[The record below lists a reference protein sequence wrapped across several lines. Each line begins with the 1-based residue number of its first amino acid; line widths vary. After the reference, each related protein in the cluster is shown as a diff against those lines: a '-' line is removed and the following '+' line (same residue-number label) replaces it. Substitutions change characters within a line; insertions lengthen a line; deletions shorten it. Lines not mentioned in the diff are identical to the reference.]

1 MNENIVAYIKD
12 RYINSKMEPEFAV
25 LVKGEWGCGKTF
37 LVKKILK
44 ETYGEKYKDRVIWL
58 SVYGL
63 SSIQQLKQKLFEKIH
78 PILTSKITKI
88 AFATVKAGLKASTTF
103 DFNADKKDDLSFDLS
118 IPDFDLNENGKKLK
132 IKKLLIIDDI
142 ERCSIP
148 ISELF
153 GFFSEEILEKKVKA
167 IFISND
173 EKIKKLNS
181 LESEKDD
188 LLNGYKSIKEKIIG
202 MEFEVNPDISNA
214 VKMFIKEIGLK
225 KNEKILS
232 EKVEFVL
239 SNLNYKNLRSIRQA
253 FVFISQIL
261 DILEK
266 DTSELDNK
274 YISNVIEYFIALF
287 VQKNNGKIE
296 TEDDFLNAIEAYS
309 IEHKSLEEYNQIH
322 KNDNH
327 PIFRYA
333 KVPLKNLYFNFIQK
347 GDFSSD
353 LIFEDYKQWTAPNDK
368 RTPYQKLVS
377 EWFNFSDTDFKDYYN
392 KVKKDFTENKVLN
405 QAMIMGW
412 AELNLELSEQ
422 KVIPES
428 ADEIKDYF
436 LNYISFNEDKL
447 EVYNVFMPL
456 RERFYRCKSGLSIL
470 DEIETALKN
479 KNQKLLRNKIKNRF
493 VDLYSDITTNI
504 SKLIS
509 FISYG
514 EENSYDYPILSMIDI
529 NNFYQNLKICSY
541 NYQVAI
547 YQSFEDRYGKKNNKG
562 TKIEYYPDAEK
573 IKQIS
578 DFYKNDTGEIVMSP
592 ENAQRKWLCNWY
604 QELYEYM
611 CKYKNEN
618 Y

>member
-58 SVYGL
+58 SIYGL

-103 DFNADKKDDLSFDLS
+103 DFNGDKKDDLSFDLS
-118 IPDFDLNENGKKLK
+118 IPDFDVDENGKKSK
-132 IKKLLIIDDI
+132 IKKLLVIDDI

-173 EKIKKLNS
+173 EKIKELNAS
-181 LESEKDD
+181 ESKKDD
-188 LLNGYKSIKEKIIG
+188 LLNDYKSIKEKIIG
-202 MEFEVNPDISNA
+202 MEFEVSPDISNA

-225 KNEKILS
+225 ENEKILS
-232 EKVEFVL
+232 EKVEYVL

-253 FVFISQIL
+253 FVLISQIL

-266 DTSELDNK
+266 NTSELDNK

-287 VQKNNGKIE
+287 VQKANGKIG

-309 IEHKSLEEYNQIH
+309 IEHKSLEEYNKIH

-347 GDFSSD
+347 GDFSSA
-353 LIFEDYKQWTAPNDK
+353 LILEDYKQWTAPNDE
-368 RTPYQKLVS
+368 RTPYQKLVF
-377 EWFNFSDTDFKDYYN
+377 EWFNFSDTDFRDYYN
-392 KVKKDFTENKVLN
+392 KVEKDFTENKVLN
-405 QAMIMGW
+405 QAMIIGW

-422 KVIPES
+422 KVIPKS
-428 ADEIKDYF
+428 ADEIKNYF
-436 LNYISFNEDKL
+436 LNYISCNKDKL
-447 EVYNVFMPL
+447 EVYNAFMPL
-456 RERFYRCKSGLSIL
+456 REHFYRCKSGLSIL
-470 DEIETALKN
+470 DEIETALKYE
-479 KNQKLLRNKIKNRF
+479 NQKLLQNKIKNRF
-493 VDLYSDITTNI
+493 IELYSDIPINI

-529 NNFYQNLKICSY
+529 NNFYQKLKICSY

-547 YQSFEDRYGKKNNKG
+547 YQSFEDRYGKKRDKG
-562 TKIEYYPDAEK
+562 MKVEYSPDAEK

-578 DFYKNDTGEIVMSP
+578 DFYKNDTGEIFMSP
-592 ENAQRKWLCNWY
+592 ENAHRNWLCNWY

-611 CKYKNEN
+611 CKYKNEKH
-618 Y
+618 

>member
-1 MNENIVAYIKD
+1 MD
-12 RYINSKMEPEFAV
+12 
-25 LVKGEWGCGKTF
+25 
-37 LVKKILK
+37 
-44 ETYGEKYKDRVIWL
+44 
-58 SVYGL
+58 
-63 SSIQQLKQKLFEKIH
+63 
-78 PILTSKITKI
+78 
-88 AFATVKAGLKASTTF
+88 
-103 DFNADKKDDLSFDLS
+103 
-118 IPDFDLNENGKKLK
+118 
-132 IKKLLIIDDI
+132 
-142 ERCSIP
+142 
-148 ISELF
+148 
-153 GFFSEEILEKKVKA
+153 FFSEEILEKKVKA

-173 EKIKKLNS
+173 EKIKELNAS
-181 LESEKDD
+181 ESKKDD
-188 LLNGYKSIKEKIIG
+188 LLNDYKSIKEKIIG
-202 MEFEVNPDISNA
+202 MEFEVSPDISNA

-232 EKVEFVL
+232 EKVEYVL
-239 SNLNYKNLRSIRQA
+239 SNLNFKNLRSIRQA
-253 FVFISQIL
+253 FVLISQIL

-266 DTSELDNK
+266 NISELDNK
-274 YISNVIEYFIALF
+274 YISNIIEYFIALF
-287 VQKNNGKIE
+287 VQKANGKIE

-333 KVPLKNLYFNFIQK
+333 KVPLKNLYFSFIQK
-347 GDFSSD
+347 GDFSSNSI
-353 LIFEDYKQWTAPNDK
+353 LEDYKQWTAPKDK

-377 EWFNFSDTDFKDYYN
+377 EWFNFSDTDFRDYYN
-392 KVKKDFTENKVLN
+392 NVKNDFAENRILN

-479 KNQKLLRNKIKNRF
+479 KNQKLFRNKIKNRF
-493 VDLYSDITTNI
+493 VDLYSNITTNI
-504 SKLIS
+504 SRLIS

-514 EENSYDYPILSMIDI
+514 EENSYDYSILSMIDI
-529 NNFYQNLKICSY
+529 NNFYQNLKNCSY
-541 NYQVAI
+541 DYQVAI

-562 TKIEYYPDAEK
+562 TIIEYYPDAEK

-578 DFYKNDTGEIVMSP
+578 DFYKNDTGEILMSP